1 MARPINFIVFVR
13 EGMARPIN
21 LIVMFR
27 EGMVKPIYFTMVVL
41 LSCPIPFFLTRSHYF
56 PISLDFSGF
65 PFSSLTLYFL
75 VSTLSQLS
83 PFHKLFILPIFLV
96 FFIFNFYFTI
106 NTTNDLPTFQT
117 VKREIIYNML
127 MFTSTKKKLQ
137 LFASPKLDRHN
148 ELDSTLTLE
157 LKVRM

>member
-1 MARPINFIVFVR
+1 
-13 EGMARPIN
+13 MARPIN

-106 NTTNDLPTFQT
+106 NTTNDPTIKVILLTFQT
-117 VKREIIYNML
+117 VKRETIYNML
-127 MFTSTKKKLQ
+127 MLTLKNKKPQ
-137 LFASPKLDRHN
+137 LSASPKL
-148 ELDSTLTLE
+148 
-157 LKVRM
+157 

>member
-1 MARPINFIVFVR
+1 
-13 EGMARPIN
+13 MARPIN

-41 LSCPIPFFLTRSHYF
+41 LSCPIPFFWPVLITSLVLW
-56 PISLDFSGF
+56 ISLLS

-83 PFHKLFILPIFLV
+83 PFYKLFILPIFLV

-106 NTTNDLPTFQT
+106 NTTNDPTMKVILPTFQT
-117 VKREIIYNML
+117 VKRETIYNVL
-127 MFTSTKKKLQ
+127 MFTLKNKKLQ
-137 LFASPKLDRHN
+137 LSASPKL
-148 ELDSTLTLE
+148 
-157 LKVRM
+157 